1 MESTQTLVKPT
12 PQQPIQQPL
21 QQPQSVGLT
30 TPVYPKL
37 SIPDHKQLPE
47 TDGTFVKN
55 FQEHP
60 QSIVL
65 TSSIAPVLEK
75 LHPDGQYCIGQDS
88 GIYWRL
94 VEPPEKGAEA
104 PDWFYVPNVSP
115 FLDGEYR
122 RSYVLWKEV
131 VAPLIAIEFVSGNG
145 IEERDATP
153 PSASEKAG
161 KFWVY
166 EQAIRIPFYAIFDA
180 WKDILEVYHLVDGR
194 YAKMEPNERGHFA
207 ITPMAVELGLQ
218 QQVQQREMT
227 TWLRWWNEDG
237 NLLLTGDERALQAEA
252 IANQANLAKQ
262 EAEAIANQANLAK
275 QEAEAIA
282 NQANLAKQEA
292 EAIANQ
298 ANLAKQE
305 AEVIANQER
314 QQKEKLEAYL
324 RSLGINPEHLL

>member
-12 PQQPIQQPL
+12 LQEPAQQS
-21 QQPQSVGLT
+21 QSVDLT
-30 TPVYPKL
+30 KPVYTKL
-37 SIPDHKQLPE
+37 SLPDHKQLPE

-65 TSSIAPVLEK
+65 TSSIAPILEK

-122 RSYVLWKEV
+122 RSYVLWKES

-145 IEERDATP
+145 NEERDATP
-153 PSASEKAG
+153 PSADGKAG

-194 YAKMEPNERGHFA
+194 YVKMEPNQRGHFTIA
-207 ITPMAVELGLQ
+207 PMAVELGLQ
-218 QQVQQREMT
+218 QEIQQREMT
-227 TWLRWWNEDG
+227 TWLRWWDEDG
-237 NLLLTGDERALQAEA
+237 NLLLTGDERAIAEKQARLNAEA
-252 IANQANLAKQ
+252 IADQ
-262 EAEAIANQANLAK
+262 ERL
-275 QEAEAIA
+275 
-282 NQANLAKQEA
+282 
-292 EAIANQ
+292 
-298 ANLAKQE
+298 
-305 AEVIANQER
+305 IANQER

-324 RSLGINPEHLL
+324 RSLGINPDDL